1 MSLIDRRETRQ
12 SLEILTLALDSETME
27 TFEVELTGDQIEL
40 LEKRGRRRGVE
51 SVDEYLQTLIEQFV
65 AQMDDDQQSVD
76 GEVEAKL
83 ESLGYL

>member
-1 MSLIDRRETRQ
+1 
-12 SLEILTLALDSETME
+12 ME

-51 SVDEYLQTLIEQFV
+51 SADEYLQTLVEQFV

-76 GEVEAKL
+76 EEVEAKL
-83 ESLGYL
+83 ELLGYL

>member
-1 MSLIDRRETRQ
+1 
-12 SLEILTLALDSETME
+12 ME
-27 TFEVELTGDQIEL
+27 TFEVELTAEQFEL
-40 LEKRGRRRGVE
+40 LERRGQRRGFE
-51 SVDEYLQTLIEQFV
+51 SADAYLQTLVEQFI

>member
-1 MSLIDRRETRQ
+1 
-12 SLEILTLALDSETME
+12 ME
-27 TFEVELTGDQIEL
+27 TFEVELTGEQIEI
-40 LEKRGRRRGVE
+40 LEMRGQRRGIE
-51 SVDEYLQTLIEQFV
+51 SADEYLQTLVEQFV